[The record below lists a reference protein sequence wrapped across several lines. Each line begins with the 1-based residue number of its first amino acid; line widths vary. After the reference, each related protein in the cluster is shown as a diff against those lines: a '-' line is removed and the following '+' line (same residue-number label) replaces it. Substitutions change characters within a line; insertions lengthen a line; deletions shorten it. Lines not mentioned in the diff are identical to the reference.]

1 MSDAGTGAVL
11 RLDAPAPVLGV
22 SFVAGGTRLSTLLA
36 GMRITT
42 WSCDNGHALGEVSY
56 QGPPPAA
63 ATITRAGDRLAMAT
77 AEGPV
82 RILDAATL
90 QTKAELPAARTPRA
104 QLNFSADGTLLAGL
118 APGRHLD
125 LSVWN
130 VGTGKLV
137 GSYSDPAL
145 EPDAVAFHP
154 DGHSAAVS
162 LLTGDVLLLDLKS
175 WRATRTLSDALM
187 TSDALAFS
195 TDGSALVA
203 AAFDG
208 TVLVW
213 QTARWTARRV
223 RGTPGQNALAVAPDG
238 SQAVVSRTSFNPRD
252 LPAEVVLLDLGG
264 DRVLARAP
272 LGIASSADVAFIGR
286 GHARVASARGTSIEL
301 RDLRG

>member
-11 RLDAPAPVLGV
+11 RLEAPAPVLGLALV
-22 SFVAGGTRLSTLLA
+22 DKGTRVSALLA

-42 WSCDNGHALGEVSY
+42 WSCADGRSLGEVTY
-56 QGPPPAA
+56 RGPPPAA
-63 ATITRAGDRLAMAT
+63 ATITTGGDRLAIAT
-77 AEGPV
+77 RDGAV

-90 QTKAELPAARTPRA
+90 ETKAEMPPARSARG
-104 QLNFSADGTLLAGL
+104 QLNFSPDGRFLAGL
-118 APGRHLD
+118 AAGRRLD

-130 VGTGKLV
+130 VGTARLV
-137 GSYSDPAL
+137 GSFSDPAL
-145 EPDAVAFHP
+145 EPDSVAFHP
-154 DGHSAAVS
+154 DGRTAGIS
-162 LLTGDVLLLDLKS
+162 LLTGDVLLLDLAS
-175 WRATRTLSDALM
+175 WRPTRTLSDALM
-187 TSDALAFS
+187 ASDGMVFAA
-195 TDGSALVA
+195 DGSALVA

-213 QTARWTARRV
+213 QTARWTARHV
-223 RGTPGQNALAVAPDG
+223 RGIPGETALAVAPDG

-252 LPAEVVLLDLGG
+252 TPAEALLLDLGG

-286 GHARVASARGTSIEL
+286 GHGRVVSARGTTIEL